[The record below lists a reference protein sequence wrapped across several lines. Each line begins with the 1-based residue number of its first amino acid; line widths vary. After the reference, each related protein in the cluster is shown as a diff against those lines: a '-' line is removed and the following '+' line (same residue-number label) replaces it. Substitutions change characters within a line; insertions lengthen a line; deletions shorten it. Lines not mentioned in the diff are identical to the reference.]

1 MREKSSAVD
10 KIGRKQVTI
19 SDAGNIWHC
28 EACQTVRRVP
38 AKGSP
43 LIAVAIYANLPVN
56 GVIRSY
62 TANFCTP
69 CMGLACFSQEALSKV
84 ERTF

>member
-19 SDAGNIWHC
+19 SEAGNIWHC

-43 LIAVAIYANLPVN
+43 LIAIYANLPVN

-62 TANFCTP
+62 NANFCTP
-69 CMGLACFSQEALSKV
+69 CMGLARVSQEARSKV